1 MALVRRREG
10 GEREGGGRGE
20 GEKKVRGLNNY
31 SEGRRRR
38 EIVIGKRIKR
48 KEIDVIIGISLELR
62 IVTIREN
69 Q

>member
-1 MALVRRREG
+1 MVRRREG